1 MKTNLKALLL
11 SAVLA
16 ATPMSMAVASGDVHY
31 EKAPIDLRDQA
42 SLQRGAQIFMN
53 YCISCHSA
61 ATLRYNRL
69 TDIGLTEDQIK
80 NNLIFTDAKVGDLVK
95 AAMPANDAKEW
106 FGVTPPD
113 LSLIARS
120 RGADYLYAY
129 MRGFYQDPSRPSG
142 WNNTVF
148 DKAAMP
154 HILWEQGGY
163 QAVDLDQNGQP
174 VLDEHGQPK
183 LHWVQGG
190 LHTRV
195 NGNTADTTEYDN
207 YVRDLVNFMVWV
219 GEPAQ
224 QSRKQIGYLVLMF
237 LLAVMLP
244 LSYFLKKEYW
254 KDVEH

>member
-16 ATPMSMAVASGDVHY
+16 ATPMSMAVASGDAHY
-31 EKAPIDLRDQA
+31 PKAPIDLRDQA

-174 VLDEHGQPK
+174 ILDEHGQPK

>member
-1 MKTNLKALLL
+1 MKQKLKALLI

-16 ATPMSMAVASGDVHY
+16 ATPMSMAVASGGEHY
-31 EKAPIDLRDQA
+31 PKAPIDLRDQA
-42 SLQRGAQIFMN
+42 SLQRGARIFMN

-80 NNLIFTDAKVGDLVK
+80 NNLIFTEAKVGDLVK

-154 HILWEQGGY
+154 HVLWEQGGY
-163 QAVDLDQNGQP
+163 QAVDLDQNGMP

-183 LHWVQGG
+183 LHWVAGG
-190 LHTRV
+190 LHTKL
-195 NGNTADTTEYDN
+195 NGQNADTTEYDN

-224 QSRKQIGYLVLMF
+224 QTRKQIGYLVLMF
-237 LLAVMLP
+237 LLVVMLP
-244 LSYFLKKEYW
+244 LTYFLKKEYW

>member
-16 ATPMSMAVASGDVHY
+16 ATPMSMAVASGDAHY
-31 EKAPIDLRDQA
+31 PKAPIDLRDQA

-174 VLDEHGQPK
+174 ILDEHGQPK

-224 QSRKQIGYLVLMF
+224 QSRKRIGYLVLMY

-244 LSYFLKKEYW
+244 LTYFLKKEYW